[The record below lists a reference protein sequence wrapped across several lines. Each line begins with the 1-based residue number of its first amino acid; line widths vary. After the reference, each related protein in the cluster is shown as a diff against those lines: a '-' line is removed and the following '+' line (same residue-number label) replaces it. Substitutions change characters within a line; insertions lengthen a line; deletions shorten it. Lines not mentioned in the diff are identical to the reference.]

1 MRAVETNRVL
11 RSKRFRRYNRVP
23 VGIDPQVRT
32 GGPVDDGNEKVDASA
47 VMRRQV
53 ERRVS
58 ACLVFVTGIRG
69 VRHRKVAVNDNS
81 RPAAVIGGVP
91 RCSVHVNQRT
101 ARKRDHEGQH
111 GEAGCRK
118 TH

>member
-11 RSKRFRRYNRVP
+11 RSKRFRRYYRVP
-23 VGIDPQVRT
+23 VRIDPKVRT
-32 GGPVDDGNEKVDASA
+32 GNLVDDGNEKVDASA

-53 ERRVS
+53 ERRLS
-58 ACLVFVTGIRG
+58 ACLVFVMGIPG
-69 VRHRKVAVNDNS
+69 VRPGNVAVNDNS
-81 RPAAVIGGVP
+81 RPAAVIEGVP
-91 RCSVHVNQRT
+91 RCGVHVKQRT
-101 ARKRDHEGQH
+101 ARKRDHERQH